1 MRLTKSFTSFAV
13 AFEAANC
20 PALTSAMPPCAAFVM
35 KSLSALLSDAA
46 EVPVVDVVADVSV
59 ADVLVVLAEV
69 SDVAVSFFLHPN
81 AIKETIAKRK
91 SKLRLISSTPPSA
104 ALQCTKSSKA
114 GFTTGGK
121 EHQRASRTH
130 RWSCKAERIFEAD
143 VSADSATA

>member
-1 MRLTKSFTSFAV
+1 MRLPKSFTSFAV

-35 KSLSALLSDAA
+35 KSLSAPLSDAA
-46 EVPVVDVVADVSV
+46 DVPVVDVVADVSV
-59 ADVLVVLAEV
+59 ADVLVVLADV
-69 SDVAVSFFLHPN
+69 SDVVVSFFLHPN
-81 AIKETIAKRK
+81 AIKQTIAKRK
-91 SKLRLISSTPPSA
+91 SKLRLIGSPPSD

-121 EHQRASRTH
+121 ERLRASRTH

-143 VSADSATA
+143 VS